1 MPLPRMNAHLC
12 SGASVDSGPIQEY
25 TLHEAIRMFPIALC
39 LKALNRRAAT
49 DALVKG
55 KLEYLI
61 ASPSRNY
68 KKWMFQFKWELM
80 LWTII

>member
-1 MPLPRMNAHLC
+1 
-12 SGASVDSGPIQEY
+12 
-25 TLHEAIRMFPIALC
+25 MFPIALR

-55 KLEYLI
+55 KLENLI
-61 ASPSRNY
+61 ATPSRNY
-68 KKWMFQFKWELM
+68 KKWMFQFKWKLM